1 MRKGRGQLYQ
11 QKEGTPVGT
20 ENIAT
25 LIPNNVFT
33 FQSSRCHN
41 RFLVIFANSC
51 LGHTLLP

>member
-11 QKEGTPVGT
+11 QKEGAPVGT

-25 LIPNNVFT
+25 LILNNVFT
-33 FQSSRCHN
+33 FQSSCC
-41 RFLVIFANSC
+41 LVIFANSC